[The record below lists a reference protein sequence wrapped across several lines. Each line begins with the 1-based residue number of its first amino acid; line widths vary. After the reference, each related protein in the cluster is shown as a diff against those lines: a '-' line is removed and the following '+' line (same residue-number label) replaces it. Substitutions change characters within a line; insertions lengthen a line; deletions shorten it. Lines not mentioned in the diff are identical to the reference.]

1 MKRIVL
7 LILVLLFLVC
17 SLSACPL
24 RGGKA
29 SQETIEPTP
38 AAAGSTEVY
47 TAESE
52 LTKIE
57 NPAAPAGTEGQG
69 NTEAASRPES
79 AGHESSVS
87 DNPADVPDAGTPY
100 PEPAD
105 SGVPQPDPALPEE
118 TGGSSIN
125 VGNNGDILLPE
136 VP

>member
-1 MKRIVL
+1 MKRIIL
-7 LILVLLFLVC
+7 LILVLLFLVY
-17 SLSACPL
+17 SLSSCPL

-29 SQETIEPTP
+29 SQETVEPTP
-38 AAAGSTEVY
+38 TAAGSTEVY

-69 NTEAASRPES
+69 NSEAASQPES
-79 AGHESSVS
+79 ARHESSVS
-87 DNPADVPDAGTPY
+87 DNPVDIPDAGIPY
-100 PEPAD
+100 PEPAE

-118 TGGSSIN
+118 TGSSII